1 MDSGVYIAIFRLP
14 TRRRILVGRLGRSW
28 FQPGF
33 YFYVGS
39 AQRNLAARIE
49 RHARKDKPLRWHID
63 YLSSQATMLGAIVLP
78 GLRRRECE
86 LACELRS
93 KFASAVPAFGASD
106 CRCPGHLF
114 YARTIL

>member
-1 MDSGVYIAIFRLP
+1 MDSGVYIAIFRLL
-14 TRRRILVGRLGRSW
+14 TRRRISVGRLGTFW
-28 FQPGF
+28 FRPGV

-39 AQRNLAARIE
+39 AQRNLAARVV
-49 RHARKDKPLRWHID
+49 RHGRQDKPLRWHID

-86 LACELRS
+86 LARGLRVMFDS
-93 KFASAVPAFGASD
+93 VVPGFGASD

-114 YARTIL
+114 YSPTIG